1 MARIS
6 DLLAQGRTL
15 SFEFYAPKDEAGERR
30 LRRAIAELAGLA
42 PDFMSVTYGA
52 GGSSRG
58 PTREWVSHIREDH
71 GITAMPHLTCV
82 SHTREEVAAIV
93 DQYAADGVENILALR
108 GDLPAGA
115 TEAPSTDFQTAVEL
129 AEFIRSR
136 ADFDIGVAA
145 HPEGHPLAKS
155 PEADIE
161 HQARKIAAAD
171 FAITQF
177 FFVPAHYERFVE
189 NLRARGVETPVI
201 AGILPPTNLASVL
214 RMSKMN
220 GVEVPQEIVAGLE
233 CAGEDAAA
241 RREVGVGAARQV
253 AEAAWDAGA
262 PGVHLYT
269 MNFARAARAVASTP
283 TSSTSS
289 SGGGYSD

>member
-30 LRRAIAELAGLA
+30 LRRTIAELAGLT

-177 FFVPAHYERFVE
+177 FFIPAHYERFVE
-189 NLRARGVETPVI
+189 NLRAKGVETPVI

-233 CAGEDAAA
+233 CAGEDATA

-253 AEAAWDAGA
+253 VETARDAGA

-269 MNFARAARAVASTP
+269 MNFARAVHQVTRAFKSASN
-283 TSSTSS
+283 
-289 SGGGYSD
+289 